1 MTLLNYFTIFLLC
14 WLFWL
19 DWINPDELPQEEQED
34 TKDPPKEVDV
44 WDNSIMKASGL
55 KKPRFKNMNLDK
67 DIEVIDLTDQ
77 LNEAATRTWEVSVTK
92 RLGEIE
98 VLTIEK

>member
-1 MTLLNYFTIFLLC
+1 MTLLNYFTIFILC

-34 TKDPPKEVDV
+34 TKEPPKEVDV

>member
-1 MTLLNYFTIFLLC
+1 MTLLNYFTIFILC

-19 DWINPDELPQEEQED
+19 DWINPDELPQEEQEG
-34 TKDPPKEVDV
+34 TKEPPKEVDV